1 MKVLCVG
8 DVVGSI
14 GCGMLRK
21 SLPSIKQEYAVDVCI
36 VNGENAA
43 DGNGLIPAAAN
54 DIFESGADVITG
66 GNHTYK
72 RREIYKTLNSD
83 NRIIRPGNYPP
94 GAPGRGY
101 CVVNTER
108 GAVAIINLL
117 GVVYMEP
124 LGCPFE
130 TLDKLLEELGYP
142 KFCVVD
148 FHAEATAEKKSLAFY
163 ADGRVSAVFGT
174 HTHVQTADEQVLPN
188 GTGYITDVG
197 MTGPT
202 ISVLGIRPDR
212 AVAKMQSKLPTRFS
226 VADGPCQLDA
236 VLFTLSDDTGKTVD
250 VKRINIAD

>member
-66 GNHTYK
+66 GNHIYK
-72 RREIYKTLNSD
+72 RREIYKTLNSG
-83 NRIIRPGNYPP
+83 NRIIRPATTRRVP
-94 GAPGRGY
+94 RQGY

-130 TLDKLLEELGYP
+130 TLDKLLEELG
-142 KFCVVD
+142 C
-148 FHAEATAEKKSLAFY
+148 EILR
-163 ADGRVSAVFGT
+163 G
-174 HTHVQTADEQVLPN
+174 
-188 GTGYITDVG
+188 
-197 MTGPT
+197 
-202 ISVLGIRPDR
+202 
-212 AVAKMQSKLPTRFS
+212 
-226 VADGPCQLDA
+226 
-236 VLFTLSDDTGKTVD
+236 
-250 VKRINIAD
+250 